1 MDSTALG
8 GLTRSAVI
16 AKMHRL
22 GLGNTRERKKPPPP
36 PKLRAKR
43 KVAKPDKC
51 EIVWHRRWS
60 FKRPGARQPQPPRV
74 RTEDIARIAH
84 DDLKS
89 RHCRWP
95 VGNVKRAIAQ
105 HRPLFCGKRREP
117 GLPYC
122 AEHVACAYRAI
133 ALIPR
138 HYYPTGEKGGAASA
152 KSSV

>member
-1 MDSTALG
+1 MVPKIKADRPTLFAWSYKRL
-8 GLTRSAVI
+8 SAS
-16 AKMHRL
+16 L
-22 GLGNTRERKKPPPP
+22 EPLP
-36 PKLRAKR
+36 PKVRPSD
-43 KVAKPDKC
+43 VA
-51 EIVWHRRWS
+51 
-60 FKRPGARQPQPPRV
+60 RV
-74 RTEDIARIAH
+74 LH

-133 ALIPR
+133 ADIPR
-138 HYYPTGEKGGAASA
+138 HYYPTADRTERVEQKQ
-152 KSSV
+152 